1 MAVIS
6 VILFGT
12 TTGLPILDVLDKFV
26 NNFGIVAVAF
36 FSLAAIS
43 IGKFLPML
51 AKHINRTSSFKVG
64 KIWTLVVGI
73 LTPLVLGYM
82 LISEIYT
89 IATKGYEG
97 YPDWFINT
105 FGWGMA
111 GALIV
116 IAILLS
122 RIHWYGR
129 DYFKEEDH
137 E

>member
-1 MAVIS
+1 M
-6 VILFGT
+6 
-12 TTGLPILDVLDKFV
+12 
-26 NNFGIVAVAF
+26 
-36 FSLAAIS
+36 
-43 IGKFLPML
+43 
-51 AKHINRTSSFKVG
+51 G

-89 IATKGYEG
+89 IATKGYGG
-97 YPDWFINT
+97 YPSWFINT